1 MKPIEVIIETPK
13 GSTEKYS
20 FEPVKN
26 LFKLKKILPAGM
38 VFPYDFGFIPDTKGE
53 DGDPLDVMVL
63 SEYRSFPGCLVECRI
78 IGAILAEQSSEKGM
92 IRNDRFVAVCT
103 LSNIYKHYESI
114 EDFPKKTLEQLELFF
129 TTYNKAEGKKFK
141 IIKIVKAGTALKM
154 LQRNINGK

>member
-38 VFPYDFGFIPDTKGE
+38 VFPYDFGFIPGTKGE
-53 DGDPLDVMVL
+53 DGDPLDVLVL

-78 IGAILAEQSSEKGM
+78 IGAILAEQSEEDGM
-92 IRNDRFVAVCT
+92 IRNDRFVAVST
-103 LSNIYKHYESI
+103 LSNIYKHYASI
-114 EDFPKKTLEQLELFF
+114 ENFPKKTLEQLELFF
-129 TTYNKAEGKKFK
+129 TTYNKSEGKKFK
-141 IIKIVKAGTALKM
+141 INKIVKANAAYKM
-154 LQRNINGK
+154 LRRNMDSI